1 MASALK
7 DYSIPTPP
15 LPSQFLYAPKESTPE
30 RRLLAAVLED
40 AARILWRGR
49 GYYKDRKTA
58 DTYRDAVAWIK
69 AKRDP
74 WPFCFVAL
82 CEALGFDADSMRAR
96 LLSIGRRNPPFARLR

>member
-1 MASALK
+1 MASAIK

-40 AARILWRGR
+40 AARILWRGP
-49 GYYKDRKTA
+49 GYYKNRETVA
-58 DTYRDAVAWIK
+58 TYRDAVAWIK

-82 CEALGFDADSMRAR
+82 CETLGFDPDGMRTR
-96 LLSIGRRNPPFARLR
+96 LLSPGRRATPFARLR